1 MKDNDSLIQ
10 EQIDQLNENARIV
23 VEGVVEAIKAMT
35 PVIVDLIDT
44 FSSCWNELIL
54 ISGNGR
60 VKHLAMYAKKQ
71 RTRKKNFHRLQKQF
85 MRLVTDK
92 VTSKVTGENG
102 EV

>member
-1 MKDNDSLIQ
+1 MQDNDALIQ
-10 EQIDQLNENARIV
+10 KQIDQLTENARIV
-23 VEGVVEAIKAMT
+23 IEGVVEAINAMT
-35 PVIVDLIDT
+35 PVIVDLVDT
-44 FSSCWNELIL
+44 FSSCYHELIL

-92 VTSKVTGENG
+92 VTSKVTDENG